1 MIVSFCRPRG
11 SEKLTL
17 KSRFGSADAKTARQW
32 AKALKFLDPTLQ
44 LVSCGKEGYDSWD
57 WIVLHELV
65 DVVDYHSLHLYTKGS
80 SHEMSVMGSAA
91 AEKAIRMTME
101 VVDLARIAKRTS
113 NRPKI
118 CFDEWSVDGQTSG
131 CGGGSWY

>member
-1 MIVSFCRPRG
+1 M
-11 SEKLTL
+11 
-17 KSRFGSADAKTARQW
+17 
-32 AKALKFLDPTLQ
+32 DPSIQ

-91 AEKAIRMTME
+91 AEKAIKMTME
-101 VVDLARIAKRTS
+101 VVDLARIAKGTS

-118 CFDEWSVDGQTSG
+118 CFDEWSVRGWVCGSG
-131 CGGGSWY
+131 GEADTDARSGGETGTCGIRRLRTARRVSY